1 MEPAIRRHAL
11 ALFAVLCLVWNI
23 ALVPAQAE
31 PALRFGTEGT
41 YAPFSYHDPGAGE
54 LVGYDV
60 EVAKAVAAKLGRRA
74 EFVEAPWD
82 TLFAGLDAGQFE
94 FIANQVEANP
104 QREQLYS
111 FSTPYTYATGVVIV
125 RAGDTAIHTPQD
137 LRGKLTAGTST
148 SNWTQAARALGARVE
163 EVAGT
168 AEALALLAQGRVDAV
183 LNDDV
188 TFRSYLVAVP
198 DAKIKIGAE
207 LPERSAIAFPAL
219 RGSTLVGQVDAALA
233 DLKADGTLT
242 RISEKYLHVDVSGSQ
257 AKPPSQWSTIRA
269 NLWPMARALAKVTLP
284 LAAITFAAG
293 LVIALVTALA
303 RISSNRA
310 ASFAARAYI
319 SAIRGTPLLVQ
330 LFLIYYALPEF
341 GIKLPPFPAAA
352 AALSLNVGGYAA
364 EAIRGAILAVPDGQ
378 WEASSALGLSR
389 GETLRL
395 VVLPQALRIAVP
407 PLSNILVALVKDT
420 SLAATIQVTELF
432 RTAQNAAAP
441 TFRFFALYLT
451 AAVFY
456 WAACLVLSWLQGRLE
471 RRLERG
477 TAKA

>member
-1 MEPAIRRHAL
+1 MCTTVASPARAD
-11 ALFAVLCLVWNI
+11 
-23 ALVPAQAE
+23 QT
-31 PALRFGTEGT
+31 LRFGTEGT
-41 YAPFSYHDPGAGE
+41 YAPFSYHDPSTGE

-60 EVAKAVAAKLGRRA
+60 EVAKAVAAKLGDRA

-104 QREQLYS
+104 QREQIYS
-111 FSTPYTYATGVVIV
+111 FSAPYTYASGVVVV
-125 RAGDTAIHTPQD
+125 RSDNTTIHAPED
-137 LRGKLTAGTST
+137 LRGTITAGSST
-148 SNWTQAARALGARVE
+148 SNWTQTARTLGAKVQ
-163 EVAGT
+163 EVAGA
-168 AEALALLAQGRVDAV
+168 AEAFTLLAQGRVDAV
-183 LNDDV
+183 LNNDV

-198 DAKIKIGAE
+198 DAKIKIGAQ
-207 LPERSAIAFPAL
+207 LPERSTIAFPAR
-219 RGSTLVGQVDAALA
+219 RGSALVGPADAALA

-242 RISEKYLHVDVSGSQ
+242 RISEKYLHADVSGSR
-257 AKPPSQWSTIRA
+257 AKPPSRWSTIRA
-269 NLWPMARALAKVTLP
+269 NLWPMAKALVSATLP
-284 LAAITFAAG
+284 LAAIAFAAG
-293 LVIALVTALA
+293 LVIALVAALA

-341 GIKLPPFPAAA
+341 GVTLPPFPAAA

-364 EAIRGAILAVPDGQ
+364 EAIRGAILAVPGGQ
-378 WEASSALGLSR
+378 WEAASALGLSR
-389 GETLRL
+389 WQTLRL

-471 RRLERG
+471 RRLARG
-477 TAKA
+477 AANS